1 MIFYFSASGNSQHV
15 AERIAG
21 ALNEKLIS
29 IGVAMTDGHFEYD
42 ASNDQYIGFVV
53 PTFAETLPGIV
64 ADFIAKL
71 NISGHEGKYI
81 FGAFTCGAGTG
92 MECAALRVA
101 LEKKGYGFNGG
112 FDIVMPD
119 NYIVWSNVP
128 SENMLKR
135 KLAAADQVID
145 KIIQTIKS
153 GKNGYI
159 DTSTPHMLS
168 FPYEDVD
175 SEKKI
180 GKLYA
185 DDKCTGCGECVKMCP
200 TNIIYLK
207 DGHAQFK
214 GKCSVCFT
222 CLHRC
227 PAHAVQYG
235 SATIPKGRYQYPGS
249 IFKTRNDY

>member
-1 MIFYFSASGNSQHV
+1 MIFYFSASGNSQHA
-15 AERIAG
+15 AERIASE
-21 ALNEKLIS
+21 LDEKLIS
-29 IGVAMTDGHFEYD
+29 IGVAMRDGHFDYD
-42 ASNDQYIGFVV
+42 ASADKYIGFVV

-64 ADFIAKL
+64 ADFIAKVH
-71 NISGHEGKYI
+71 ITGHENKYI
-81 FGAFTCGAGTG
+81 FGVFTCGAAAGQ
-92 MECAALRVA
+92 ECAALRIA

-135 KLAAADQVID
+135 KLSAAETVID
-145 KIIQTIKS
+145 KIISAVKS

-159 DTSTPHMLS
+159 DTSVPHMPF
-168 FPYEDVD
+168 FPYENID
-175 SEKKI
+175 SEKGI
-180 GKLYA
+180 GKLHA
-185 DDKCTGCGECVKMCP
+185 DEKCTGCGECVKMCP
-200 TNIIYLK
+200 SNIITVK

-214 GKCSVCFT
+214 GNCCVCFT

-235 SATIPKGRYQYPGS
+235 SATVPKGRYQYPGS
-249 IFKTRNDY
+249 VFKTRNDY